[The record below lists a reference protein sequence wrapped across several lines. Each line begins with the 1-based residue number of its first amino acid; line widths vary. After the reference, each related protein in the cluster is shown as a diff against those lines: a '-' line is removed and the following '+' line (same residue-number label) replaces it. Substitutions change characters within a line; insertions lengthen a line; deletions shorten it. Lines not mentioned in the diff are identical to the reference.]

1 MKIFLDDKREMHG
14 KHQFNCVTTYFQCV
28 ALIDAFKNIEVISLD
43 YNLGVNSEYTGFDV
57 LVYMHEHGIKPKHIN
72 IHSSHQVGAPKM
84 REYAEKNFPD
94 TIVTTN
100 KIKVK
105 N

>member
-1 MKIFLDDKREMHG
+1 MH
-14 KHQFNCVTTYFQCV
+14 KH
-28 ALIDAFKNIEVISLD
+28 I
-43 YNLGVNSEYTGFDV
+43 
-57 LVYMHEHGIKPKHIN
+57 IKPKHIN
-72 IHSSHQVGAPKM
+72 IHSSHQVGASKM